1 MPKSSPTLTDHLNG
15 SFCSKSY
22 SFWLLFAHSHSW
34 QNIRSHRYYS
44 FFFFFFFTDFFFNS
58 FQTFA
63 RFLHW
68 FITCLNVFVI
78 SLFHQMTV
86 NTFYRHSIY
95 TMKKGDNFG
104 FFMRGKY
111 QFILMFVVATHV
123 FAKCLQKQGRGGG
136 LLKYFFL
143 REGLRVTALLK
154 WYKST

>member
-1 MPKSSPTLTDHLNG
+1 MAHFVPRATASGCFLHTHTADKIFEVMDIILFF
-15 SFCSKSY
+15 SFS
-22 SFWLLFAHSHSW
+22 
-34 QNIRSHRYYS
+34 
-44 FFFFFFFTDFFFNS
+44 FFTDFSFNS

-111 QFILMFVVATHV
+111 QFILMFVVGTHV
-123 FAKCLQKQGRGGG
+123 FAKCLQKQGGGG